1 MAVLDHLVLAVP
13 DLDAA
18 VPVIAARLG
27 VHPEPGGVH
36 PGWGTRNA
44 LVGLGRDPHAYLEIV
59 GPDPEQDVD
68 ERAFGVGTIDRPA
81 FVAWAV
87 RPAPG
92 ERFDDLVRGAGDRL
106 GPVRAMSRR
115 RADGREL
122 HWRLT
127 APVTGAMPFLIDWG
141 DTAHPAEALPPAV
154 RLEALQLFDPAPDEL
169 AAGLRALGLTDV
181 AYSGAPG
188 LAAVLRDGS
197 GRLVELT

>member
-18 VPVIAARLG
+18 VPELAAHLG
-27 VHPEPGGVH
+27 VRPEPGGVH

-44 LVGLGRDPHAYLEIV
+44 LVGLSSHAYLEIV
-59 GPDPEQDVD
+59 GPDPEQDV
-68 ERAFGVGTIDRPA
+68 EQRAFGVGAIDRPA
-81 FVAWAV
+81 LVAWAV

-115 RADGREL
+115 RADGLEL
-122 HWRLT
+122 RWRLT
-127 APVTGAMPFLIDWG
+127 LPVVGVMPFVIDWG
-141 DTAHPAEALPPAV
+141 DTAHPATALPQV
-154 RLEALQLFDPAPDEL
+154 LRLESLQLFHPEPDDL
-169 AAGLRALGLTDV
+169 TAGLRALGLTDV
-181 AYSGAPG
+181 ASPGAPG